1 MSFKARR
8 LLTTVLIVCVLAQM
22 QMAADGYA
30 TTRARIVFNSTR
42 DGNGEIYVM
51 DSDGGNQVRLPY
63 DPAKDCDLSWS
74 PDGDRVAYVY
84 SKGGR
89 QVRVMDAEGQNP
101 IQLTKIGKNRHPVW
115 SPDGRKIAF
124 NSLRHFVPADSRR
137 DIFVITADGKELK
150 QLTDGPGSSRS
161 PIYSPDGTKIAYVS
175 GRRGDSNIFLM
186 DANGNNA
193 VKLTKTPPGIG
204 NVNPSWPRGTLAVN
218 PNGKLPISWG
228 ELKRTGNPR

>member
-1 MSFKARR
+1 
-8 LLTTVLIVCVLAQM
+8 
-22 QMAADGYA
+22 
-30 TTRARIVFNSTR
+30 
-42 DGNGEIYVM
+42 
-51 DSDGGNQVRLPY
+51 
-63 DPAKDCDLSWS
+63 
-74 PDGDRVAYVY
+74 
-84 SKGGR
+84 
-89 QVRVMDAEGQNP
+89 MDAEGQNP

-115 SPDGRKIAF
+115 SADGHKIAF
-124 NSLRHFVPADSRR
+124 HSQRFFADGTRTH
-137 DIFVITADGKELK
+137 IYVISADGKELE

-161 PIYSPDGTKIAYVS
+161 PVYSPDGTKIAYVS

-218 PNGKLPISWG
+218 PNGKLPTSWG